1 MEALHY
7 WRFKHPHPRV
17 QLKMEVLWLK
27 SFGLS
32 HKDIAKYANVCE
44 DTVTNYLREY
54 KEEGIEGLKER
65 HFYQPQS
72 DLENYHSTLEAYF
85 REHPPHTAKQAAQ
98 KIEELTGIKRSPQ
111 QVRTY
116 LKKLGMKCIKVGQI
130 PAKADITK
138 QEKFLHEELQPK
150 LEEARSGKRTVFFVD
165 ASHFVLSAFLGFV
178 WCFVRIFIKTP
189 SGRQRF
195 NVLGALNAITHEVIT
210 ITNTTYINAQSV
222 CELLKKL
229 AQNTVNKPITLVMD
243 NARYQRCKLVTEYAK
258 SLDID
263 LLFLPPYSPNLNLIE
278 RLWRFVKKKAL
289 YSEYYE
295 DFASFKQAIAST
307 LDQAQTTYQ
316 SELDSLLTLE
326 FQSFKE
332 VKLIKDHSKVV
343 NMAEIHKF
351 AQSVVQTTSIII

>member
-1 MEALHY
+1 
-7 WRFKHPHPRV
+7 
-17 QLKMEVLWLK
+17 MEVLWLK

-130 PAKADITK
+130 PAKADIAK

-258 SLDID
+258 SLSID

-278 RLWRFVKKKAL
+278 RLWRFVKKKL
-289 YSEYYE
+289 CILSIMKISPLSNKPSHLHLTKHRQPINLSLIH
-295 DFASFKQAIAST
+295 FSLWSFNPLKKSNSLKII
-307 LDQAQTTYQ
+307 LK
-316 SELDSLLTLE
+316 LLTWL
-326 FQSFKE
+326 K
-332 VKLIKDHSKVV
+332 
-343 NMAEIHKF
+343 
-351 AQSVVQTTSIII
+351 SINLLSQ